1 MIEEKRGKIYI
12 YISITL
18 FSSHVEN
25 KTTASL
31 INRKTNY
38 SVDKS
43 ANAAAAAADV
53 NPQYLFYFDLLAE
66 FLSYDEIISK
76 MTIETFD

>member
-1 MIEEKRGKIYI
+1 M

-18 FSSHVEN
+18 FFISHAEN

-38 SVDKS
+38 SVDNS
-43 ANAAAAAADV
+43 ATAAVAAADA
-53 NPQYLFYFDLLAE
+53 NSQYLFRFDFALQNL
-66 FLSYDEIISK
+66 FLTTRLIAK
-76 MTIETFD
+76 CRLKHLVNTM